1 MKTGPHG
8 WSGDEPR
15 RLVRAVSLCVGV
27 LLAWAGLL
35 GAAEREVV
43 VLRGLTMGSTWSVK
57 FSPGV
62 AMPPVRDV
70 ERALQAKLDAL
81 ERQMS
86 TWRADSD
93 VSRFNASTG
102 ANWFPVPRETVVVV
116 QEALA
121 VSALTDGAFDVTV
134 FPLVRLWG
142 FGPGGGKGRVPTE
155 AEIAAALR
163 QVGWRKLHARLDPP
177 ALRKDAAGLA
187 VDLSALGPG
196 FASDCLG
203 ERLEAWGV
211 RDYLVEVGGEFRA
224 RGNGALGP
232 GWRVGVERPAVGAG
246 RSQSQSL
253 NDISAQSGDYKPP
266 ARAFAA
272 IVTLN
277 NQSLATSGDYRNFF
291 TVGSRRF
298 SHHLN
303 PRTGRPVDSGIAS
316 VSVIHASTMRADALG
331 TALTVM
337 GFERARALAEREKL
351 GVFLTLR
358 DGDKLEVR
366 ATAHWPAAAKVE

>member
-1 MKTGPHG
+1 MKHARFSLLVG
-8 WSGDEPR
+8 W
-15 RLVRAVSLCVGV
+15 LC
-27 LLAWAGLL
+27 GLL
-35 GAAEREVV
+35 NGAAFADVGEVAV
-43 VLRGLTMGSTWSVK
+43 VSLRGLTMGSTWSAK
-57 FSPGV
+57 FRSAV
-62 AMPPVRDV
+62 AMPPERDV
-70 ERALQAKLDAL
+70 ERNLQARLDAL

-93 VSRFNASTG
+93 VSRFNASIGT
-102 ANWFPVPRETVVVV
+102 NWFAVPRETAGVV

-142 FGPGGGKGRVPTE
+142 FGPGGGKGRMPTE
-155 AEIAAALR
+155 AEITTALR
-163 QVGWRKLHARLDPP
+163 QVGWRKLQARLDPP
-177 ALRKDAAGLA
+177 ALRKDVAGLA
-187 VDLSALGPG
+187 VDLSALCPG

-232 GWRVGVERPAVGAG
+232 SWRVGVERPAVGAG

-253 NDISAQSGDYKPP
+253 NDISAQSGDYKSP

-272 IVTLN
+272 TVTLR

-298 SHHLN
+298 SHHLD

-337 GFERARALAEREKL
+337 GFERARELAEQEQL
-351 GVFLTLR
+351 PVLFTLR
-358 DGDKLEVR
+358 VGNTLEVR
-366 ATAHWPAAAKVE
+366 ATAHWPKAAKVE